1 MKKTFRKCSTL
12 PSYSKYEGDADDSD
26 RRWLFQSFIPLA
38 RHRAKRFLWSGYSL
52 AELTS
57 VACAGLGEAVK
68 KYDSDEHNN
77 GLAAY
82 AIPWIDGALKR
93 HLTKTLSIV
102 SGERNDDSRYEPKPS
117 HVAHFGNVAKGNG
130 QPCRDISLDEEL
142 SAESDNDDDE
152 VCGGSLIDKWIDHRL
167 EDLRGDRFHERLKSY
182 RRGIDLTLRYRRGQW
197 WIHHP
202 RLDHDARL
210 FYADRKDFY
219 QHGIGCFLRSRRTD
233 KCRLEILPFRSP
245 PADPL
250 RLIRLA
256 DKQTQIL
263 LSDLGKHVKLGPA
276 EYCRGHSER
285 VKLFERMMLPAFV
298 SKAER
303 NASQPEWKRLASK
316 SNWKIETRAK
326 PKADHATLFWSDDNL
341 SNYEI
346 WSEPTYSR
354 SLYESYL
361 RPHRVPWLTAD
372 HIVLNKN
379 QNPVGHTQHSPSLM
393 GESDYGFKDVGFCL
407 ENWTALGH
415 VHKRR
420 VREKNQEIVL
430 RKPKTKH
437 VPFKPDSR
445 LVLLFWARQIIMWH
459 YLRYWHPT
467 EKIDARHD
475 LRETV

>member
-68 KYDSDEHNN
+68 KYDPDEHDN
-77 GLAAY
+77 GMAAY

-102 SGERNDDSRYEPKPS
+102 SGERNEDSRYKPKSS
-117 HVAHFGNVAKGNG
+117 HVVHFGNVAKGDG

-142 SAESDNDDDE
+142 YAESDNNDDDE
-152 VCGGSLIDKWIDHRL
+152 GCGGSLIDNCIDHRL
-167 EDLRGDRFHERLKSY
+167 EDFRGNRFHERLKSY
-182 RRGIDLTLRYRRGQW
+182 RRGVDLTLRYRRGQW
-197 WIHHP
+197 RIRHP
-202 RLDHDARL
+202 RLDHDAHL
-210 FYADRKDFY
+210 FYADRKEFY
-219 QHGIGCFLRSRRTD
+219 RRGIGYFLRSRRMD
-233 KCRLEILPFRSP
+233 KCRREILPFRPP

-250 RLIRLA
+250 RSIRLA

-276 EYCRGHSER
+276 KYCRGHSER

-303 NASQPEWKRLASK
+303 NASQPEWKRLAPKSK
-316 SNWKIETRAK
+316 WKIETRAK
-326 PKADHATLFWSDDNL
+326 LKSEHATLFWSDDSL

-346 WSEPTYSR
+346 WTEPTYSR
-354 SLYESYL
+354 SLYESYF
-361 RPHRVPWLTAD
+361 RPHRVPWLTAGL
-372 HIVLNKN
+372 VLDKN
-379 QNPVGHTQHSPSLM
+379 QKPAGHTQHSPSLM

-415 VHKRR
+415 AHKRR
-420 VREKNQEIVL
+420 VSEVNQEIVL
-430 RKPKTKH
+430 RKHRNRPL
-437 VPFKPDSR
+437 PLKPDSR
-445 LVLLFWARQIIMWH
+445 LVLLFWARQIVMSH

-467 EKIDARHD
+467 EKIDARHE
-475 LRETV
+475 LQETG